1 MTDGKKFRIRDIA
14 RTVGISA
21 MLSGSIMFEEAII
34 RGISFRP
41 ALFCAPLAGITHSA
55 FRRLV
60 AEFGGCGAF
69 WTEMLSAKQILNED
83 LRGSPYLRRR
93 PIEGKVI
100 YQLMICDSDRLDRV
114 IGRLSEIAPDG
125 IDINLACHAPTIRR
139 LDAGSRLFENLP
151 VLSSVLK
158 TVRAC
163 WPGLL
168 TAKIRLGLSHD
179 TPEWKD
185 RFVERMRLF
194 EDSGVDAVVLHPRF
208 FEDKFKRRARH
219 ELLAWAASLTHLP
232 LIANGD
238 IDGPNALQQDPEV
251 FKPACALMIGRMA
264 VTRPWVFAS
273 WDRPL
278 EVDHA
283 QVWRRLFDYIRE
295 DFKPE
300 IAISRIKIFTEYY
313 ARNFQFGH
321 SFYTSVYNAPTLE
334 IARERAD
341 AFFGTSPA
349 LNPEP
354 SLMGL

>member
-1 MTDGKKFRIRDIA
+1 
-14 RTVGISA
+14 
-21 MLSGSIMFEEAII
+21 MLMNTTMFEETTI
-34 RGISFRP
+34 RGIPFRP
-41 ALFCAPLAGITHSA
+41 ARFCAPLAGITHSA

-83 LRGSPYLRRR
+83 LRRSPYLRRR

-100 YQLMICDSDRLDRV
+100 YQLMICDADRLDRV

-139 LDAGSRLFENLP
+139 LDAGSQLFENLP
-151 VLSSVLK
+151 VLTSILK
-158 TVRAC
+158 TARAN

-168 TAKIRLGLSHD
+168 TVKIRLGRD
-179 TPEWKD
+179 VPEWKD
-185 RFVERMRLF
+185 RFAERMKLF

-219 ELLAWAASLTHLP
+219 ELLAWAASLTRLP

-238 IDGPNALQQDPEV
+238 ITGPETIRAKPDL

-264 VTRPWVFAS
+264 AAQPWVFAS
-273 WDRPL
+273 WNRPL
-278 EVDHA
+278 EIDHA
-283 QVWRRLFDYIRE
+283 GVWRRLFDYICE
-295 DFKPE
+295 DFEPE
-300 IAISRIKIFTEYY
+300 IAISRVKIFTEYY

-321 SFYTSVYNAPTLE
+321 SFYTAVQNAATLE
-334 IARERAD
+334 AVRERAG
-341 AFFGTSPA
+341 AFFDTSPA
-349 LNPEP
+349 LNIEP

>member
-1 MTDGKKFRIRDIA
+1 
-14 RTVGISA
+14 
-21 MLSGSIMFEEAII
+21 MFEETNI
-34 RGISFRP
+34 RGIPFHP
-41 ALFCAPLAGITHSA
+41 ALFCAPLAGVTHSA

-83 LRGSPYLRRR
+83 LRQSPYVRRR

-100 YQLMICDSDRLDRV
+100 YQLMICDADRLERV

-151 VLSSVLK
+151 VLTSVLK
-158 TVRAC
+158 TVRTC

-168 TAKIRLGLSHD
+168 TVKIRLGCD

-185 RFVERMRLF
+185 RFVGRMKLF

-219 ELLAWAASLTHLP
+219 ELLAWAASLTRLP

-238 IDGPNALQQDPEV
+238 ITGPETILKNPDL
-251 FKPACALMIGRMA
+251 FKPACGLMIGRMTA
-264 VTRPWVFAS
+264 ARPWVFAS
-273 WDRPL
+273 WDRVL
-278 EVDHA
+278 EINHA
-283 QVWRRLFDYIRE
+283 DVWRRLFDYIGE
-295 DFKPE
+295 DFDPA
-300 IAISRIKIFTEYY
+300 IAISRVKIFTEYY

-321 SFYTSVYNAPTLE
+321 SFYTAVQNAPTLE
-334 IARERAD
+334 AVRERAD
-341 AFFGTSPA
+341 AFFDTSPA
-349 LNPEP
+349 LNTEP

>member
-1 MTDGKKFRIRDIA
+1 
-14 RTVGISA
+14 
-21 MLSGSIMFEEAII
+21 MFEETNI
-34 RGISFRP
+34 RGIPFHP

-100 YQLMICDSDRLDRV
+100 YQLMICDADRLDRV
-114 IGRLSEIAPDG
+114 IGRLSEISPDG

-139 LDAGSRLFENLP
+139 LDAGSQLFENLS
-151 VLSSVLK
+151 VLTSVLK
-158 TVRAC
+158 TVRTC

-168 TAKIRLGLSHD
+168 TAKIRLGCEA
-179 TPEWKD
+179 PEWKE
-185 RFVERMRLF
+185 RFVERMKLF

-219 ELLAWAASLTHLP
+219 ELLAWAASLTRLP

-238 IDGPNALQQDPEV
+238 ITGAETIRKTPEL
-251 FKPACALMIGRMA
+251 FKSACGLMIGRMA
-264 VTRPWVFAS
+264 VARPWMFAS
-273 WDRPL
+273 WDQPL
-278 EVDHA
+278 KIDHTD
-283 QVWRRLFDYIRE
+283 VWRRLLDYICE

-321 SFYTSVYNAPTLE
+321 SFYTAVQNAPTLE
-334 IARERAD
+334 TVRERAD
-341 AFFGTSPA
+341 AFFSTSPT
-349 LNPEP
+349 LNSEP

>member
-1 MTDGKKFRIRDIA
+1 MFSE
-14 RTVGISA
+14 TV
-21 MLSGSIMFEEAII
+21 I
-34 RGISFRP
+34 RGVPFRP

-60 AEFGGCGAF
+60 AELGGCGAF

-83 LRGSPYLRRR
+83 LRLSPYLRRR
-93 PIEGKVI
+93 PIENRVI
-100 YQLMICDSDRLDRV
+100 YQLMICDADRLDRV

-151 VLSSVLK
+151 VLSSALK

-168 TAKIRLGLSHD
+168 TVKIRLGRD
-179 TPEWKD
+179 TPEWKE
-185 RFVERMRLF
+185 RFAERIKLF
-194 EDSGVDAVVLHPRF
+194 EDGGVDAVVLHPRF

-219 ELLAWAASLTHLP
+219 ELLAWAASLTRLP

-238 IDGPNALQQDPEV
+238 IDGPGTVRKNPDI
-251 FKPACALMIGRMA
+251 FKSACALMIGRMA
-264 VTRPWVFAS
+264 AARPWVFAS

-278 EVDHA
+278 EIDHA
-283 QVWRRLFDYIRE
+283 AVWRRLFDYTCE

-300 IAISRIKIFTEYY
+300 IAISRVKIFTEYY

-321 SFYTSVYNAPTLE
+321 SFYTAVQNAPTLE
-334 IARERAD
+334 AVRERAD

-349 LNPEP
+349 LNSEI

>member
-1 MTDGKKFRIRDIA
+1 
-14 RTVGISA
+14 
-21 MLSGSIMFEEAII
+21 
-34 RGISFRP
+34 
-41 ALFCAPLAGITHSA
+41 
-55 FRRLV
+55 V

-83 LRGSPYLRRR
+83 LRLSPYLRRR
-93 PIEGKVI
+93 PIENKVI
-100 YQLMICDSDRLDRV
+100 YQLMICDADRLDRV
-114 IGRLSEIAPDG
+114 IGRLTEIAPDG

-168 TAKIRLGLSHD
+168 TVKIRLGRD
-179 TPEWKD
+179 VPEWNG
-185 RFVERMRLF
+185 RFAERMKLF

-219 ELLAWAASLTHLP
+219 EHYAWAASLTRLP

-238 IDGPNALQQDPEV
+238 ITGPETVRAAPDL
-251 FKPACALMIGRMA
+251 FKPVCGLMIGRMA
-264 VTRPWVFAS
+264 AARPWVFAS

-278 EVDHA
+278 EIDHA
-283 QVWRRLFDYIRE
+283 DVWGRLFDYTCE
-295 DFKPE
+295 DFRPE
-300 IAISRIKIFTEYY
+300 TAISRVKIFTEYY

-321 SFYTSVYNAPTLE
+321 SFYTAVYNAPTLN
-334 IARERAD
+334 AVRERAD